1 MKKLLIFIII
11 ILVAIVILFVLIL
24 SSGKKPAEKK
34 MAEEPGPTPLNI
46 ENLLGKWT
54 AISEEVR
61 GTKTKDLENYSITFN
76 NDGTYSSVVWG
87 IPTNGKYKLEG
98 DKILFYGPE
107 EDLDKTEGLSEVWVK
122 LENNTLTLT
131 FPEYPKIV
139 VYQK

>member
-1 MKKLLIFIII
+1 MKKLFIFIIV
-11 ILVAIVILFVLIL
+11 ILIAIVILFVLIL
-24 SSGKKPAEKK
+24 SFGKEPAERKITK
-34 MAEEPGPTPLNI
+34 QPEPMSLNI

-61 GTKTKDLENYSITFN
+61 GRKTKDLENYSITFN
-76 NDGTYSSVVWG
+76 NDGTYSSLVWG
-87 IPTNGKYKLEG
+87 ILTNGKYKLED

-107 EDLDKTEGLSEVWVK
+107 EDLDKTKRFSEVWVK
-122 LENNTLTLT
+122 IENNTLALT